1 MLEQFCSFLQEQ
13 GKSENT
19 VKFHR
24 LPTEGYMK
32 WYEATF
38 SEPVRQLYGKTPSE
52 TSVSDFR
59 SSMSHN
65 KMKQQR

>member
-19 VKFHR
+19 VKFYR

-32 WYEATF
+32 WYEDTF

-59 SSMSHN
+59 SSMSHS
-65 KMKQQR
+65 KMKQLR